1 MLYSNFFY
9 MKKLFITAICV
20 LMSTIFFAQ
29 SFSYDNP
36 LMNNNYTIP
45 VAALDGTTV
54 CQDIQYTST
63 YNTTYSSYASP
74 VDNGDISGSVTSSD
88 GKVVVYYTIEYVGGE
103 IGQLLGMWKITWI
116 LPNGTKEM
124 EYLYLSS
131 ENRARSEA
139 QSKGLK
145 YANDYAKRVPIGD
158 AMGPMLFAIAV
169 YALYVYLQLRHNNKN
184 C

>member
-1 MLYSNFFY
+1 MN
-9 MKKLFITAICV
+9 KI
-20 LMSTIFFAQ
+20 LMTSLCFLMTMTTFAQ

-74 VDNGDISGSVTSSD
+74 VDNDDISGSVTSSD
-88 GKVVVYYTIEYVGGE
+88 GRVVVYYTIEYKGVG
-103 IGQLLGMWKITWI
+103 IGYLWRITWI
-116 LPNGTKEM
+116 LPDGTKET
-124 EYLYLSS
+124 EYPYWGS
-131 ENRARSEA
+131 ENGARSEA
-139 QSKGLK
+139 QSKGRE

-158 AMGPMLFAIAV
+158 AVGPMLLIV
-169 YALYVYLQLRHNNKN
+169 MTYGIYISIRNRRENLS
-184 C
+184 